1 MRIVS
6 RPKNHKSIAPIDST
20 HEELEIMVQH
30 KNALQY
36 IFWNNQINQKGDEN
50 KGSLIKNRRY

>member
-6 RPKNHKSIAPIDST
+6 RPKNHKSIEPIDST

-30 KNALQY
+30 KNAL
-36 IFWNNQINQKGDEN
+36 K
-50 KGSLIKNRRY
+50 